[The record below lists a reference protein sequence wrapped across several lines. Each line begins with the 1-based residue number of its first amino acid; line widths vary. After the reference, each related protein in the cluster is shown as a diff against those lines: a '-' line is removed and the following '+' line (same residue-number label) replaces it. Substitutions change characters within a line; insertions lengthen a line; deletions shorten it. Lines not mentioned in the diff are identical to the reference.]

1 MSKTTKRVLL
11 ALAGI
16 VAIAILIASF
26 GPHLLGAKVRSRLQ
40 ADASDALGM
49 QVQVGGRLALRL
61 FPLLHV
67 TLEDVHIRNAGADV
81 ATIAEVQL
89 GIELG
94 SLLHKDLKIRDVR
107 FKNARVTLAR
117 DKSGHF
123 NSDRASQ
130 PGSSSPAAD
139 IASVSFADSSLY
151 YTDAQFGNDFTAEDC
166 SVEMSDL
173 RLTPTT
179 PPDILK
185 NVSFTGELNC
195 ARMSTKNLA
204 ATKIRT
210 SVRGIDGKLK
220 FDPVA
225 LEIFGGHGTG
235 DVAADF
241 TSAEPVYHVR
251 SAIAKLQVA
260 DFSKT
265 VTPEKVAVGSLD
277 FSANF
282 TLRGT
287 PKSGV
292 MRTATGEASL
302 HGNDLVLNIGDLDE
316 EFSRYESTQ
325 SFNLVDVG
333 AFLLAGP
340 LGIAITKGYDYAR
353 ILKKSSGTTTIRTLI
368 SQWKVER
375 GIAQA
380 QDVALA
386 TPKNRIAMT
395 GGLDLANDT
404 YDDVT
409 IALVGPKGCARVQQK
424 IHGSF
429 HKPEVDKPNVVTAV
443 TGPARK
449 LLNKGKSLFG
459 AKCTVFYSGAVQPPQ

>member
-1 MSKTTKRVLL
+1 
-11 ALAGI
+11 
-16 VAIAILIASF
+16 
-26 GPHLLGAKVRSRLQ
+26 
-40 ADASDALGM
+40 
-49 QVQVGGRLALRL
+49 
-61 FPLLHV
+61 V
-67 TLEDVHIRNAGADV
+67 TLEDVHILNAGADV
-81 ATIAEVQL
+81 AAIAEVQL

-107 FKNARVTLAR
+107 FKNARITLER

-123 NSDRASQ
+123 NTDHASP

-139 IASVSFADSSLY
+139 IGSVSFADSSLF
-151 YTDAQFGNDFTAEDC
+151 YTDAQFGNNFTAEGC

-173 RLTPTT
+173 RLIPTT
-179 PPDILK
+179 PTDLLK
-185 NVSFTGELNC
+185 DLSFKAKLNC

-204 ATKIRT
+204 ATKVQAA
-210 SVRGIDGKLK
+210 VRGIDGKMK

-225 LEIFGGHGTG
+225 LEIFGGHGTA

-241 TSAEPVYHVR
+241 TSAEPVYHVH
-251 SAIAKLQVA
+251 SAISKLQVA
-260 DFSKT
+260 DFSKS
-265 VTPEKVAVGSLD
+265 VTPEKIAEGALD

-282 TLRGT
+282 TLHGT

-302 HGNDLVLNIGDLDE
+302 HGEDLVLSIGDLDE

-340 LGIAITKGYDYAR
+340 LGIAVTKGYDYAR
-353 ILKKSSGTTTIRTLI
+353 ILKKSTGTTTIRILI
-368 SQWKVER
+368 SQWKVEH
-375 GIAQA
+375 GVAQA

-386 TPKNRIAMT
+386 TPKNRLAMR
-395 GGLDLANDT
+395 GGLDLVNDA

-409 IALVGPKGCARVQQK
+409 IALVGPKGCARVEQK
-424 IHGSF
+424 IRGSF
-429 HKPEVDKPNVVTAV
+429 HKPEVDRPNVVTAV

-449 LLNKGKSLFG
+449 LFNKSKSLLG
-459 AKCTVFYSGAVQPPQ
+459 AKCTVFYSGAVQAPQ